1 VAEGKLGPGRQGKPG
16 HWGNCHT
23 RPGKPMP
30 TFVRPARLLVAGL
43 TVAVGF
49 AGTSHAGDIFCPFHK
64 DSRGFRGARD
74 FAPGAVYMP
83 TNAPTPQVVG
93 VPIPAARDEALDR
106 AIEAEQYAIK
116 AEAARAAFRA
126 EVEGRQR
133 LLLKLNSLSSSG
145 QTTTAGVPADIESK
159 LRDIN
164 DRLDKIATRI
174 TDVER
179 LLLIHDNYLQELYK
193 VIPPGATPPP
203 PAPGP
208 TPGPMPMPVPKPSD
222 KKEGEP
228 KPVLLPPTPVGVPTA
243 TSGPRM
249 P

>member
-1 VAEGKLGPGRQGKPG
+1 
-16 HWGNCHT
+16 
-23 RPGKPMP
+23 MS

-43 TVAVGF
+43 TVALGVG
-49 AGTSHAGDIFCPFHK
+49 GTAHAGDIFCPFHK

-83 TNAPTPQVVG
+83 TNAPTPQMVG
-93 VPIPAARDEALDR
+93 VPIPPARDEALDR

-116 AEAARAAFRA
+116 AEAARAAFKA

-133 LLLKLNSLSSSG
+133 LLQKLNSLSSSG
-145 QTTTAGVPADIESK
+145 PATTAAAIPADIESK
-159 LRDIN
+159 LQTIN
-164 DRLDKIATRI
+164 QRLDQIAARL

-193 VIPPGATPPP
+193 TLPPGAAPPTVPPKTGTIPLIP
-203 PAPGP
+203 PAPA
-208 TPGPMPMPVPKPSD
+208 D
-222 KKEGEP
+222 KKDGEP
-228 KPVLLPPTPVGVPTA
+228 KPVLLPPPPVSVPT
-243 TSGPRM
+243 TTGPRM

>member
-1 VAEGKLGPGRQGKPG
+1 
-16 HWGNCHT
+16 
-23 RPGKPMP
+23 MP
-30 TFVRPARLLVAGL
+30 TFVRPARLLVVGL
-43 TVAVGF
+43 SVALGF
-49 AGTSHAGDIFCPFHK
+49 ATSAHAGDIFCPFHK
-64 DSRGFRGARD
+64 DSRGLRGARD
-74 FAPGAVYMP
+74 FAGAVYMP
-83 TNAPTPQVVG
+83 TNAPTPQMVG

-133 LLLKLNSLSSSG
+133 LLQKLNSLSSSG
-145 QTTTAGVPADIESK
+145 QTTTAGVPPDIEGK
-159 LRDIN
+159 LREIN

-193 VIPPGATPPP
+193 VIPPGAAPPP
-203 PAPGP
+203 PGPGP
-208 TPGPMPMPVPKPSD
+208 TPGPMPTPVPPKPSD
-222 KKEGEP
+222 KKDGES
-228 KPVLLPPTPVGVPTA
+228 KSVLLPPTPVGVPTA